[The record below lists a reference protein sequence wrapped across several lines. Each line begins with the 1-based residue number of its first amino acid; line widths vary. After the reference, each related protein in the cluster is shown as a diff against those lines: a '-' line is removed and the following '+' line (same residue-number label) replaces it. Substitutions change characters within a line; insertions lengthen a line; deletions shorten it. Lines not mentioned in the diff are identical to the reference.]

1 MNACLPGQQKGRAI
15 CPASSFAHAG
25 GSQDFTRVLRQR
37 VQMLSRMDS
46 PPKKIRC
53 LLMLGLKVRDFFGAL
68 RSQRPPCLWRMCRP
82 NIVVFAQ
89 TSQAPLAMRQC
100 PFRGRIEAP
109 C

>member
-1 MNACLPGQQKGRAI
+1 
-15 CPASSFAHAG
+15 
-25 GSQDFTRVLRQR
+25 
-37 VQMLSRMDS
+37 MLSRMDS